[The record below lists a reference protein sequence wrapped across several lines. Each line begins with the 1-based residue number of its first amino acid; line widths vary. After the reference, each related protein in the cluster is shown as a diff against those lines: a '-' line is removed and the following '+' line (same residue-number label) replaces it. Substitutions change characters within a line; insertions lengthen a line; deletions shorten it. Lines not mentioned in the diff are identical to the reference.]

1 MSTTKV
7 SKENR
12 VIKVISPADQKS
24 YLSESDAEMD
34 LRAVQAVKAAVS
46 KANVCK
52 EPVAKYDVKMKKA
65 FVEYPDGRKVN
76 VK

>member
-12 VIKVISPADQKS
+12 VIKVISPAEQKS

-34 LRAVQAVKAAVS
+34 LRAVQAVKAVVS

-52 EPVAKYDVKMKKA
+52 EPVAKYDLKTKKA
-65 FVEYPDGRKVN
+65 FLEYPDGRKVN